1 MHPNINFGIKIL
13 RESGKKL
20 AKVYDNAL
28 CYSASSHH
36 DTAQSLESIE
46 SILSYSIKEQLHES
60 FSKDEVLFSH
70 EIKEDTNLPSQY
82 WFFQAICN
90 KNNLFFQIPSLCM
103 SLSYITSEGVT
114 HAMVYNPLTDE
125 IFSASKGEGA
135 QYDQRRLR
143 HKFSKEGVRLVYDES
158 QQLSDHF
165 LNKDIR
171 KCGSLPLA
179 LMMVATNRADLMVC
193 RTQDFNSASLGAAK
207 LICREAGLNF
217 FKKEN
222 GLTWICSSSHLDRQ
236 TFNLK
241 EQTNS

>member
-13 RESGKKL
+13 RETGKKL

-28 CYSASSHH
+28 STSASSHH

-46 SILSYSIKEQLHES
+46 SILNYSIKEQLHES
-60 FSKDEVLFSH
+60 FSKDEVLFASQCD
-70 EIKEDTNLPSQY
+70 KDTVYPSQY
-82 WFFQAICN
+82 WFFEAFCS
-90 KNNLFFQIPSLCM
+90 KNNLFFQIPSLSM
-103 SLSYITSEGVT
+103 SLSYVTQEGVL

-135 QYDQRRLR
+135 QVDQRRLR
-143 HKFSKEGVRLVYDES
+143 HQFSKNGVRLVFNES
-158 QQLSDHF
+158 NQTTEDLEK
-165 LNKDIR
+165 KDIR

-179 LMMVATNRADLMVC
+179 LMMVATNRADLTVC
-193 RTQDFNSASLGAAK
+193 QTQDFNEARLGAAK

-217 FKKEN
+217 FKKEK

-241 EQTNS
+241 EQTS